1 MSFKTIFIIIV
12 SVLVTIILMNNTDEI
27 QFWIFGN
34 AQIPKLAI
42 LGFMFGLG
50 AIVGY
55 MAGRPKSKSRDE
67 DNFSDEESDYQD
79 KNSDLNQRN
88 LSDDDREYIS

>member
-1 MSFKTIFIIIV
+1 MK
-12 SVLVTIILMNNTDEI
+12 NTDEI
-27 QFWIFGN
+27 PFWIFGN

-55 MAGRPKSKSRDE
+55 MAGMPKGTSNNKENSSEEEQE
-67 DNFSDEESDYQD
+67 DQENNNDSNNRHLSDE
-79 KNSDLNQRN
+79 
-88 LSDDDREYIS
+88 DREYIS